1 MSLPLHDLGKLR
13 VTHEAD
19 AWLTV
24 KARGSGKDK
33 LEIVRD
39 LIQAATLRDIED
51 AKLLLQLAQVQRTSR
66 DE

>member
-13 VTHEAD
+13 VTFETD
-19 AWLTV
+19 AWLTL

-39 LIQAATLRDIED
+39 LLQAMALRDIED
-51 AKLLLQLAQVQRTSR
+51 SKLLLQLAHVQRTDR
-66 DE
+66 D